1 MKKYIIAIS
10 LGYLAIAPIAYADFV
25 PSTWKYMKPIMTT
38 ATDATS
44 QYVKIYLDKDVS
56 FTAKPDLSDI
66 RVVANNST
74 EVPYQLVID
83 RSRSEHGY
91 VGGTLHDLSLLGGKT
106 MFMLDL
112 SETGE
117 IHDHL
122 TIRTSSKNFKHKVS
136 VYAADKPL
144 SMTDSG
150 WRLLTNAGYIY
161 NFRDQAAGFDA
172 GSGEVFYPEN
182 TSRYLR
188 VVIEAGEGSDV
199 VVSSAQVARER
210 TIAASQS
217 IMESIANVTQN
228 SMMKSTEI
236 TVDLGGSGLPTHQIT
251 LATSDTDN
259 FSRRASV
266 QGSNN
271 GSNWQNLTQGE
282 LFKLNT
288 QVFTGE
294 HLNLEYPETDM
305 RYLRVVIFNNDDQP
319 ISWVPRVTISG
330 IDRSVVFAAVPGKE
344 YALFYGNEKAFM
356 PQYDLARFFQYI
368 ESTELTH
375 AALGAQ
381 VMNPAYTPPAP
392 KAMPYTEKTPY
403 ILNIVLVLLVVVITM
418 LIIWYLKKLKLG
430 DRGEKP

>member
-10 LGYLAIAPIAYADFV
+10 LSALAIAPLAYADFT
-25 PSTWKYMKPIMTT
+25 PSTWTYMKPIMMT
-38 ATDATS
+38 ATDGAS
-44 QYVKIYLDKDVS
+44 QYVKVYLDREVS

-66 RVVANNST
+66 RVVADNTS
-74 EVPYQLVID
+74 EVPYQIVVD

-112 SETGE
+112 SEAGI

-122 TIRTSSKNFKHKVS
+122 TVRTSSKNFKHTVS

-144 SMTDSG
+144 SMTDTG

-161 NFRDQAAGFDA
+161 NFSDLAAGFDA

-188 VVIEAGEGSDV
+188 VVIEVGEGSDV

-210 TIAASQS
+210 TFAASQS
-217 IMESIANVTQN
+217 IMESSASVTQN
-228 SMMKSTEI
+228 SVMKSTEVV
-236 TVDLGGSGLPTHQIT
+236 VDLGGRGLPTHQIT
-251 LATSDTDN
+251 LAISDARN

-266 QGSNN
+266 QGSND

-282 LFKLNT
+282 LFKLST
-288 QVFTGE
+288 PVFTGE
-294 HLNLEYPETDM
+294 HLALEYPETDM
-305 RYLRVVIFNNDDQP
+305 RYLRVVIFNYDDQP
-319 ISWVPRVTISG
+319 IVWVPRAAISG
-330 IDRSVVFAAVPGKE
+330 IDRSVVFAVTPGKE
-344 YALFYGNEKAFM
+344 YALFYGNGKAII

-368 ESTELTH
+368 ESTELSRAT
-375 AALGAQ
+375 LGAQ
-381 VMNPAYTPPAP
+381 VMNPVYTPPAP
-392 KAMPYTEKTPY
+392 KAVPYTEKTPY
-403 ILNIVLVLLVVVITM
+403 ILNIALVLLVAVITV

-430 DRGEKP
+430 ERGPKQ